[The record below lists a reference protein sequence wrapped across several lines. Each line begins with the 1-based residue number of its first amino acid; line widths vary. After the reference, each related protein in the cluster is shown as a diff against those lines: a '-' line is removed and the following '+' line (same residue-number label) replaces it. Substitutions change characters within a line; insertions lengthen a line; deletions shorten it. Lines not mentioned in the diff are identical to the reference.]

1 MKKIFIYALPA
12 LAMGV
17 VSCADGYEGDFKM
30 DKPESVEHAE
40 HLASLATLNSVIDR
54 SANPNFK
61 LGLAVSSADYASR
74 GLTYSV
80 ALTNFDFVT
89 DAGALVYSSI
99 LNEEGDIVLT
109 PVTDMFLSD
118 GPKVAGGA
126 MLSYDA
132 LPKAHLEEVISPTFI
147 KGDLAIGT
155 FAFEDFDGDDLGK
168 EYAMSS
174 GSVAVVADNPTGAE
188 GHVLQI
194 GSNDKK
200 ARNSYPV
207 FTVPL
212 PNGMT
217 VGNVTSVV
225 FDLYCPDDKTQKR
238 NFVAIVNGIRKN
250 YTGDTPDKRGCPLQ
264 TWMNKMVLDLT
275 EVEITDEIKNAT
287 ELTLSFGPNVNN
299 SYYFI
304 DNIQIGWTTGVPDK
318 YVEKDEAEKAAALAD
333 NFGAWAD
340 VVMASCAP
348 SMTDYIVLANPMSDN
363 APYVLRSAQSE
374 AVFNEEGEIVNDMS
388 GMFFFNDY
396 MGDNFVKTVT
406 DCLSK
411 SYKAS
416 EGAGSPNFFVS
427 ESSLL
432 GNPEKTGSF
441 LNQVASWSNAGAKI
455 DGIAVVLNNLDASA
469 ANRQA
474 VTDLFTALAGSG
486 KLIRLDNLS
495 VANSDADFYGFVVSE
510 YFRVIKPEN
519 RAGIIFAGM
528 GDLWKNNAR
537 TDAYEAVLNALSKK

>member
-12 LAMGV
+12 LAMGA

-54 SANPNFK
+54 ASNPNFR

-74 GLTYSV
+74 GLTYSA

-89 DAGALVYSSI
+89 DVNALAYSTI
-99 LNEEGDIVLT
+99 LNEDGEFVLV
-109 PVTDMFLSD
+109 PVTDMFLENA
-118 GPKVAGGA
+118 PKVAGGA
-126 MLSYDA
+126 MLAYNS
-132 LPKAHLEEVISPTFI
+132 LPTAHLEDVISPTFI

-155 FAFEDFDGDDLGK
+155 FAFKDFDDDELGK
-168 EYAMSS
+168 EYTMSN
-174 GSVAVVADNPTGAE
+174 GSVATVAVNPTGAE
-188 GHVLQI
+188 GQVLQI
-194 GSNDKK
+194 GSTDNK

-212 PNGMT
+212 PDGMT

-225 FDLYCPDDKTQKR
+225 FDLYCPDDKSQKR
-238 NFVAIVNGIRKN
+238 PFVAIVNGVRRN
-250 YTGDTPDKRGCPLQ
+250 YTGDTPAERGCPLE
-264 TWMNKMVLDLT
+264 TWMNKMVIDLT
-275 EVEITDEIKNAT
+275 EVELSDDIKGAT
-287 ELTLSFGPNVNN
+287 ELSLSFGPNVNN

-318 YVEKDEAEKAAALAD
+318 YVEKDEAEKAAALAED
-333 NFGAWAD
+333 FGAWAD
-340 VVMASCAP
+340 AVMASCAP
-348 SMTDYIVLANPMSDN
+348 SIADYVVLANPMSDN
-363 APYVLRSAQSE
+363 APYALRSSASE
-374 AVFNEEGEIVNDMS
+374 AVLNEEGEIVNDMS

-396 MGDNFVKTVT
+396 MGDNYVKTVT
-406 DCLSK
+406 DCLLR

-416 EGAGSPNFFVS
+416 EGAGDPNFFIS
-427 ESSLL
+427 ETGLL
-432 GNPEKTGSF
+432 GNSDKTRSF
-441 LNQVASWSNAGAKI
+441 LNQVAAWSNAGAKI
-455 DGIAVVLNNLDASA
+455 DGIAVPMSNLDAA
-469 ANRQA
+469 ARQA
-474 VTDLFTALAGSG
+474 VTDLFTALSNSG
-486 KLIRLDNLS
+486 KLIRLDSLS
-495 VANSDADFYGFVVSE
+495 VANADADFYGFVVSE
-510 YFRVIKPEN
+510 YFRLIKAEN